1 MRTLTYENYLDKVW
15 GCFLG
20 KCIGGTAGGPAEG
33 RKELLDAPLC
43 EELLH
48 QALPN
53 DDLDLQILWLEVLEE
68 KGVHITAR
76 DLADAFYHKVPY
88 GPGEYGYFKK
98 NYGRGLYPPLTG
110 TYNNR
115 YYENGM
121 GCPIRSEIWACL
133 FPGDVD
139 KAREY
144 IEMDGSMDHRRDSI
158 DAEVFLAAMESEA
171 FFTDDLWELIRYGLS
186 KIPAGTKLDRALRMA
201 CECYRAGYDWKK
213 TRGMIL
219 KNFGHADCTNL
230 YQNMAFILLTLLYGG
245 YDFREIVRLGLA
257 CGYDT
262 DCICATAASVAGTIY
277 GGKKITGELG
287 LEDTGLKI
295 EVLTRRRD
303 GSIYDLAK
311 DVCAAGL
318 TMLRVKKADTKI
330 TDAPLVKGIP
340 TADNTPA
347 LTFAVSYEGKPVV
360 KAGEESHMT
369 LTITN
374 HTGAPVNAE
383 LTIELAKGY
392 LAKEGLYITPHWVSV
407 RIDKELRLPLTAGL
421 LPGMRKL
428 CSKNLFTVRACGIF
442 GVLEDNFGLVGA
454 DVWQHYGPFL
464 ANIRDLTDIVPPEER
479 YGSHLKPEPG
489 ENGSDLVRE
498 YHLSHIADINTAFVD
513 ESEPFTDIPDD
524 GSAFTVPTLIQT
536 DEDLFDTAAIQPFEG
551 PHVGYLRRVVTCPED
566 RDVELVV
573 GRTAPCKVW
582 VNGKLVI
589 DSTKGFPALQSGAWW
604 TCENLRA
611 GVHFRGG
618 ENVMILKYAQTTDT
632 AKYSVMFRLPGGR
645 MRQFEDM
652 GSAF

>member
-1 MRTLTYENYLDKVW
+1 MRTLTYETYLDKVW

-33 RKELLDAPLC
+33 RKELLDYPLH
-43 EELLH
+43 EPLLH
-48 QALPN
+48 QVLPN

-98 NYGRGLYPPLTG
+98 NYGRGIYPPLSG

-139 KAREY
+139 AAKPY

-158 DAEVFLAAMESEA
+158 DAEIFLAAMESEA
-171 FFTDDLWELIRYGLS
+171 FFTDDLTALIRHGLS
-186 KIPAGTKLDRALRMA
+186 KIPSGTKLDRALRMA
-201 CECYRAGYDWKK
+201 YECWRAGYDWKK

-262 DCICATAASVAGTIY
+262 DCICATAASIAGTIF
-277 GGKKITGELG
+277 GGKKITGEMG

-295 EVLTRRRD
+295 EVLTKRRD

-330 TDAPLVKGIP
+330 TDAPPVKGLP

-347 LTFAVSYEGKPVV
+347 LTFSVSYDGAPVV
-360 KAGEESHMT
+360 KAGEESHVT
-369 LTITN
+369 LTVKN
-374 HTGAPVNAE
+374 NTGTPMNAE
-383 LTIELAKGY
+383 LTVELTRGY
-392 LAKEGLYITPHWVSV
+392 LAKEGLYVTPHCISV
-407 RIDKELRLPLTAGL
+407 RIDRELSIPLTIGL
-421 LPGMRKL
+421 LPGQRVL
-428 CSKNLFTVRACGIF
+428 CQKNIFAVRACGIF
-442 GVLEDNFGLVGA
+442 GVIEDTFGIVGA
-454 DVWQHYGPFL
+454 EVWAHYGPYL
-464 ANIRDLTDIVPPEER
+464 ANIRDLTDVPPEAG
-479 YGSHLKPEPG
+479 YGAYLKPEPG

-498 YHLSHIADINTAFVD
+498 YHLSHIADINTPFVD
-513 ESEPFTDIPDD
+513 ETEPFTKIPDD
-524 GSAFTVPTLIQT
+524 GTAWCVPTMVQP

-551 PHVGYLRRVVTCPED
+551 PHIGYMRRVVTCPED
-566 RDVELVV
+566 RNVELVV

-582 VNGKLVI
+582 LNGKLVI
-589 DSTKGFPALQSGAWW
+589 DSTKGFPALQAGAWW

-611 GVHFRGG
+611 GVHFEKG
-618 ENVMILKYAQTTDT
+618 ENVLILKYAQTTDS
-632 AKYSVMFRLPGGR
+632 AKFSIMYRIPGGR
-645 MRQFEDM
+645 MQQYEDM